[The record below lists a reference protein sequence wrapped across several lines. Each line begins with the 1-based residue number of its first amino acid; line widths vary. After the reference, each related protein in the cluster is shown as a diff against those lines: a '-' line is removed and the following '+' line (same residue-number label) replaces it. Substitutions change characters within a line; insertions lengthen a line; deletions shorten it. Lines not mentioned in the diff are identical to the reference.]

1 MIFLDEIRYNYL
13 YKKPF
18 HLPIDDTDK
27 KHNSVIYLLTPDINS
42 SIDLMNNK
50 FFINNKYFESYFIN
64 KDVSYIIN
72 NGFINETS
80 EYSVLDESSEVYSEE
95 KPINTFIGL
104 PEKDII
110 SNEYSLR
117 FTTENK
123 QELVLLFNN
132 DNLLLEGNTKY
143 NPVLKRLLYNE
154 RYKNNKEIFELYDVI
169 KANCKD
175 IKYSFIDIDKYHSRN
190 IFIDLFNYNKLFL
203 KNNIWKLDKG
213 LDLYLDLLARLLDS
227 AILEKH
233 GYEKFT
239 VFVPIESWASTVNN
253 IDDLFDYKKSIN
265 PISMITRFIK
275 MHPDKLLF
283 LKDID
288 FIFIGKNGYFKCKP
302 STLDK
307 KTYHLFLN
315 CVNKLVSNSI
325 IQDDN
330 PNIESTKSIK
340 ANVVSK
346 IENLGKLN
354 LDKSSNSLVNN
365 KTSSNNIK
373 NTSEPLSD
381 KNSEDNNLSNTEI
394 IDKKI
399 DYAASSSK
407 DTQETMDKLN
417 DDEEFKQLL
426 ADLYADEG
434 EVKVSQARASRIV
447 DLQNEFL
454 KEKIKDSTIEDILND
469 KVEEIEETSLE
480 VDSVNEEWNHMTYM
494 NFEKSYNLQADI
506 LAALY
511 SLSEKS
517 RPIAIRDISVE
528 NTSTSED
535 LKETYT
541 VAMEDISGSR
551 FTIKV
556 DIPIIK
562 DNKFMFLRG
571 NDKTINGQLT
581 SMPIMKTNSNSVQIA
596 SNYKKMFIRR
606 FGTSSGKSMPSTDIL
621 IKTIKKNPDI
631 FKIVYGDNHKISDKY
646 EVPIDYYDLS
656 NYFNTIESKN
666 NLFIF
671 NLDTMIDKYNADL
684 SQGIPVGIVK
694 KTKEVIYIT
703 NYVVSSLILDILMY
717 DSEEFAS
724 AVSKSNFSS
733 KYTYSK
739 VAVLSRNIPL
749 VIIMAYHVGL
759 IKAMEK
765 AHIKFELIEKRPSK
779 DIYFDYIK
787 FKDGYVKYSIDYNSS
802 LLMNGLKEAPTENYS
817 IKDINSKHMYMDF
830 LELYG
835 PRVVSDGLENFYD
848 LMIDPITKEVLEYYK
863 LPTDYIDLLAYA
875 NLLLADNKFNKHTN
889 MNGRRYRSMEL
900 IAGYFYQALAE
911 AYGAYTI
918 EYKRRGKATLSL
930 KQSIVIDKILSDP
943 TCSDLSILNDL
954 LNIESGNTVG
964 YKGLVGLN
972 SDRAYGQDKRSYDD
986 SMLNVCGLGTS
997 FSGNVGVTRQATV
1010 DANIEGSRGYI
1021 KTIDNDTDKL
1031 SVTKSFTMTES
1042 VTAFNANHDDP
1053 MRSAMNQIQT
1063 SKHQLR
1069 TKKSMPMLISNG
1081 ADQAMPYISPDTF
1094 AFKSKNNGKVVEVTE
1109 DYMII
1114 QYVDGTNEFVDL
1126 RNTIKKNSN
1135 GGFYIDVKLDTDLK
1149 VGNKVKKGQVVAHDK
1164 LSYSSKVSDSDTLA
1178 YNIGTLVKVAALN
1191 SDEGFEDSCIISEYL
1206 SDCLTSDVVVQKNK
1220 HLEKNTNILFMVK
1233 KGQPIQ
1239 EGDNLLVFQ
1248 NAFEDEDVNTLLKTL
1263 SKDNN
1268 EEDISDLGRISIKSK
1283 VTGIVDDIKIY
1294 RTCEKSELSPSLKKI
1309 VNEYEKPIKNLKS
1322 VMEKYDID
1330 SSNKLEADYKL
1341 DQVGKVKN
1349 IHDGILIEF
1358 YLRYS
1363 DKFSVGDKLVFNTA
1377 CKGVA
1382 KEIFTEGKEPY
1393 TDFRKNEEISAIL
1406 GQGAILGR
1414 MVPSIIIAGSI
1425 NKGLIE
1431 LDRAVK
1437 EIAGI
1442 EWKPITELE

>member
-213 LDLYLDLLARLLDS
+213 LDLYLDLLTRLLDS
-227 AILEKH
+227 TILEKH

-340 ANVVSK
+340 ANIISK
-346 IENLGKLN
+346 IEDNGNINLNKATKAPIEYIDR
-354 LDKSSNSLVNN
+354 DKGIVNSKIRSHALTGEDEILTKEEIIEKKINAAAS
-365 KTSSNNIK
+365 SSNNI
-373 NTSEPLSD
+373 
-381 KNSEDNNLSNTEI
+381 ED
-394 IDKKI
+394 
-399 DYAASSSK
+399 
-407 DTQETMDKLN
+407 TMEKLN
-417 DDEEFKQLL
+417 NDNEFKELI

-434 EVKVSQARASRIV
+434 EVKISKSRASRIIN
-447 DLQNEFL
+447 LQNQFL
-454 KEKIKDSTIEDILND
+454 KEKINDSTVEDIINNKTD
-469 KVEEIEETSLE
+469 KIEETSLE
-480 VDSVNEEWNHMTYM
+480 VDSVNDEWNHMTYM
-494 NFEKSYNLQADI
+494 NFEKSYNLQGDI
-506 LAALY
+506 FSVLY
-511 SLSEKS
+511 SLSETS
-517 RPIAIRDISVE
+517 HPISVRDIKVE
-528 NTSTSED
+528 NTSNSED
-535 LKETYT
+535 YKETYT
-541 VAMEDISGSR
+541 VAMEDINGSR
-551 FTIKV
+551 FTLKV
-556 DIPIIK
+556 DIPIVK
-562 DNKFMFLRG
+562 DNKFLYLRG

-581 SMPIMKTNSNSVQIA
+581 LIPIIKTDVDTVQII
-596 SNYKKMFIRR
+596 SNYKKIFISR
-606 FGTSSGKSMPSTDIL
+606 FGTSSGKSMPSSDLLIKILNKYPDIL
-621 IKTIKKNPDI
+621 KV
-631 FKIVYGDNHKISDKY
+631 KIGDNHKISNKY

-656 NYFNTIESKN
+656 SYFNSIESKRYK
-666 NLFIF
+666 FIF
-671 NLDTMIDKYNADL
+671 NLDTMIHEYNANMDN
-684 SQGIPVGIVK
+684 GIPIGIDKSNDTVLYASEGIVANNILNLLSYEDEK
-694 KTKEVIYIT
+694 FAEL
-703 NYVVSSLILDILMY
+703 VSNT
-717 DSEEFAS
+717 
-724 AVSKSNFSS
+724 NFSS
-733 KYTYSK
+733 KYMYSK
-739 VAVLSRNIPL
+739 VSILARKIPL
-749 VIIMAYHVGL
+749 IIIMGYHVGL

-765 AHIKFELIEKRPSK
+765 AHIRFEFSEKKPKKS
-779 DIYFDYIK
+779 IYSDYIK
-787 FKDGYVKYSIDYNSS
+787 FKDGYIEYAIDYNSS
-802 LLMNGLKEAPTENYS
+802 LLMNGLKESPTENYS
-817 IKDINSKHMYMDF
+817 IKDINSKIMFMDF

-835 PRVVSDGLENFYD
+835 PRIVSDGLENFYD
-848 LMIDPITKEVLEYYK
+848 LMIDPITKEVLEYYG
-863 LPTDYIDLLAYA
+863 LPTDYIELLAYA
-875 NLLLADNKFNKHTN
+875 NMLLADNKYTKHVD
-889 MNGRRYRSMEL
+889 MNGRRYRSTEL
-900 IAGYFYQALAE
+900 IAGYFYQVIAE
-911 AYGAYTI
+911 AYGRYAT
-918 EYKRRGKATLSL
+918 ELKRKGKASLSV
-930 KQSIVIDKILSDP
+930 KQSAVIDKILSDP
-943 TCSDLSILNDL
+943 TCSDLSTINDL
-954 LNIESGNTVG
+954 LNVESANTVG

-972 SDRAYGQDKRSYDD
+972 SDRAYSQDKRSFDD

-997 FSGNVGVTRQATV
+997 AAGNVGVTRQATV
-1010 DANIEGSRGYI
+1010 DANVEGSRGYV

-1031 SVTKSFTMTES
+1031 SVTKSFTMTEAL
-1042 VTAFNANHDDP
+1042 TPFNANRDDP
-1053 MRSAMNQIQT
+1053 MRSAMNQTQT

-1069 TKKSMPMLISNG
+1069 TKKSMPALISNG

-1094 AFKSKNNGKVVEVTE
+1094 AFKAKDNGKVIEKTE
-1109 DYMII
+1109 DYII
-1114 QYVDGTNEFVDL
+1114 LQYKNGNNDFIDL

-1135 GGFYIDVKLDTDLK
+1135 SGFFIDVKLDSDLK
-1149 VGNKVKKGQVVAHDK
+1149 VGNKVEKGEVVAYDK
-1164 LSYSSKVSDSDTLA
+1164 LSYSKKISDSDTLA
-1178 YNIGTLVKVAALN
+1178 YNMGTLVKVAALN
-1191 SDEGFEDSCIISEYL
+1191 SDEGFEDSCIVSEYL
-1206 SDCLTSDVVVQKNK
+1206 SDSLTSDIVLEKNIK
-1220 HLEKNTNILFMVK
+1220 LPKNTNILYMVK
-1233 KGQPIQ
+1233 KGQEIQ
-1239 EGDNLLVFQ
+1239 EGDNLLLFQ
-1248 NAFEDEDVNTLLKTL
+1248 NAFDDEDVNFLLKTL
-1263 SKDNN
+1263 ADEDNKD
-1268 EEDISDLGRISIKSK
+1268 DISDLGRISVKSK

-1294 RTCEKSELSPSLKKI
+1294 RTCEKNELSPSLKKI
-1309 VNEYEKPIKNLKS
+1309 VNDYEKPIKNLKS
-1322 VMEKYDID
+1322 TLDKYNID
-1330 SSNKLEADYKL
+1330 SSDKLEADYKL
-1341 DQVGKVKN
+1341 EQVGKVKN
-1349 IHDGILIEF
+1349 VYDGILIEF
-1358 YLRYS
+1358 YLRYN
-1363 DKFSVGDKLVFNTA
+1363 DKFGVGDKLVFNTA
-1377 CKGVA
+1377 CKGVC
-1382 KEIFTEGKEPY
+1382 KEIFSEGKEPY
-1393 TDFRKNEEISAIL
+1393 TDFRPNEEISAIL
-1406 GQGAILGR
+1406 GQGAILAR
-1414 MVPSIIIAGSI
+1414 MVPSIIITGSI

-1442 EWKPITELE
+1442 EWKPVTELE